1 MSEGLSTNIPT
12 KLMHPSDRHFTPAK
26 RVTVFSVRSESEM
39 NAILESHLR
48 SKDEILTH
56 SQGNLET
63 IGVLFAR
70 YRSVLSLIAY
80 RVLGNDEDAE
90 QAVQN
95 CLRIASDHAPRF
107 DHEGAF
113 RSWLAR
119 ILIDEAVT
127 ILHKQRIS
135 TPRHW

>member
-1 MSEGLSTNIPT
+1 
-12 KLMHPSDRHFTPAK
+12 
-26 RVTVFSVRSESEM
+26 M

-48 SKDEILTH
+48 SKDETLSH
-56 SQGNLET
+56 SQGNLEALD
-63 IGVLFAR
+63 VLFAR

-80 RVLGNDEDAE
+80 RVLGNHEDAE
-90 QAVQN
+90 EAVQN
-95 CLRIASDHAPRF
+95 CLRIASDRAPRF

-127 ILHKQRIS
+127 ILHKQRSS
-135 TPRHW
+135 TPRRW